1 MPATPGVAPTSSGGV
16 PVPAPP
22 RTTTPRPGV
31 PIPPAS
37 HQQPSQPRGLT
48 PVGIGTPHAVSTP
61 AAAPTPAATPVAQ
74 AQRGVK
80 RERDEG
86 GLQVNGNIPPQGMEG
101 VKIAKAGVAGVR
113 PRPVK
118 KQRLVRHCH
127 LRTVCEVIA
136 RFGHFLL
143 RATDFVAGC

>member
-1 MPATPGVAPTSSGGV
+1 M
-16 PVPAPP
+16 
-22 RTTTPRPGV
+22 
-31 PIPPAS
+31 
-37 HQQPSQPRGLT
+37 
-48 PVGIGTPHAVSTP
+48 STP

-74 AQRGVK
+74 TQRGVK